1 MYGSAYD
8 SAYDSTGFHA
18 LGAHRACPAQRK
30 SLLRTPAA
38 AAGDPAVANS
48 CYVTRGALLVIGANR
63 SCLALMLLDPLCP
76 AAFRA
81 MPPAAAFRDG
91 GPCEAH
97 GAVWQLL
104 TQGGA
109 SPTALAIL
117 QGGAAPE
124 KAGRVHALLQLMAKA
139 SACQGPAAAAL
150 AARGGGMWGPELERA
165 MRELFAALRVA
176 QAAPGE
182 YGKPGRK
189 GEGEPGEGVR
199 GRGGECG
206 EGDGREEGEQQRE
219 EPEAQEEE
227 EDDDDDKLHMLD
239 PEALVRRR
247 AKQLHPVCWRLLKQ
261 LLASTGAA
269 GAPGKTD

>member
-1 MYGSAYD
+1 M
-8 SAYDSTGFHA
+8 
-18 LGAHRACPAQRK
+18 
-30 SLLRTPAA
+30 
-38 AAGDPAVANS
+38 
-48 CYVTRGALLVIGANR
+48 
-63 SCLALMLLDPLCP
+63 
-76 AAFRA
+76 
-81 MPPAAAFRDG
+81 
-91 GPCEAH
+91 
-97 GAVWQLL
+97 WQLL
-104 TQGGA
+104 TQGGS

-150 AARGGGMWGPELERA
+150 AARGGGMWGPEVERA

-176 QAAPGE
+176 QAAAGE
-182 YGKPGRK
+182 DGKPGRK
-189 GEGEPGEGVR
+189 GEGALGEGVR
-199 GRGGECG
+199 GRGEQGR

-219 EPEAQEEE
+219 EQQREEQEEQEEE
-227 EDDDDDKLHMLD
+227 EEEDDDDKLHMLD

-269 GAPGKTD
+269 GAAGKTD